1 MHTFLL
7 TFLHCELGW
16 SWTGDVTSGGQF
28 VFPTHKLF
36 FRPRQRTVILFRSA
50 WLQHCTMPIR
60 GEGRQ
65 LGCALYLRK
74 QTLSQ
79 YTARQANLSR
89 INRALNESMRT
100 TSSIRRRGK
109 GKMGPLEGTLR
120 ITYRGNDVQVWDEDC
135 STTEGW
141 NE

>member
-7 TFLHCELGW
+7 TFLHCEFGW
-16 SWTGDVTSGGQF
+16 NWIGEVTSRGQF

-36 FRPRQRTVILFRSA
+36 FRPRQRTIILFRSA

-60 GEGRQ
+60 GEGWQ

-79 YTARQANLSR
+79 YIARQANLSQ
-89 INRALNESMRT
+89 INRAPNESMRIARF
-100 TSSIRRRGK
+100 IRRRGK
-109 GKMGPLEGTLR
+109 GKMGPLEGALR

-135 STTEGW
+135 SMTEGW